1 MNKAQWNEWL
11 VYVLNRPI
19 AYALL
24 EASRRLGD
32 VVHIPRIGYVI
43 SDAEI
48 ARDVLTNADDFDS
61 HSPGSLGFL
70 VSQAL
75 GPYALL
81 NMDGPEH
88 KDLKRRLQEVFSP
101 KYIKALIG
109 AATDEIIG
117 ELRRDLL
124 AGRVIDLVAFM
135 KHFSSRMACAMIGV
149 RVDPNNERDA
159 YADMFALATEFTALA
174 GLGKRSLSA
183 KDLNKAKRIVEQL
196 SAHIRKSYEDEE
208 VRDKSLTQ
216 QMRSRGFTFDEVIGI
231 VIIVMIGAT
240 ELITY
245 GLPRVVTLLVDSGE
259 MDKLHAKPELLGRA
273 VDEGFR
279 LVTPSNVIL
288 RAVVGDCEI
297 RGYRFRKG
305 KRALIAFNN
314 IMKQEKHFPN
324 ATRFD
329 LERAIEPRL
338 RRLPFGAGPHMCL
351 GTSLAIAEAHKVL
364 AALLS
369 VEGEFAII
377 RRRYNRVKTYPG
389 YASLLIRLQP
399 RQRVA

>member
-1 MNKAQWNEWL
+1 VDKAQWNEWL
-11 VYVLNRPI
+11 VYALNRPI
-19 AYALL
+19 AYGIL

-32 VVHIPRIGYVI
+32 VVHIPRIGYVV

-48 ARDVLTNADDFDS
+48 ARAVLTDSEHFDS

-88 KDLKRRLQEVFSP
+88 KDLKCRLQEVFSP
-101 KYIKALIG
+101 KYIKALIDS
-109 AATDEIIG
+109 TTQEIVG
-117 ELRRDLL
+117 DLRADLL
-124 AGRVIDLVAFM
+124 AGHVVDLVAFM
-135 KHFSSRMACAMIGV
+135 KHFSSRMACEMIGV
-149 RVDPNNERDA
+149 RVDPTNERGA

-183 KDLNKAKRIVEQL
+183 KDLNKAKWIVDRL
-196 SAHIRKSYEDEE
+196 SAHIRGSYEDEE
-208 VRDKSLTQ
+208 IRDNSLTQ
-216 QMRSRGFTFDEVIGI
+216 QMRSRGFCFDEVKGV

-245 GLPRVVTLLVDSGE
+245 GLPRVLTLLVDSGQME
-259 MDKLHAKPELLGRA
+259 KLRNQPELLEGA

-288 RAVVGDCEI
+288 RAVADECEI

-305 KRALIAFNN
+305 KRVLVVFNN

-329 LERAIEPRL
+329 IERTIEPRL

-351 GTSLAIAEAHKVL
+351 GASLAIAEAHKVI
-364 AALLS
+364 AALMS
-369 VEGEFAII
+369 VEGEFEIL
-377 RRRYNRVKTYPG
+377 RRRYNRAKTYPG
-389 YASLLIRLQP
+389 YSSLLIRL
-399 RQRVA
+399 RQRVV